1 MFNFLQDTAGQE
13 KFRTLTPSYY
23 RGAHGVIL
31 GKYFSLVK
39 YQLFAFNLTISKF
52 K

>member
-31 GKYFSLVK
+31 GKHVTFPLSNINYFL
-39 YQLFAFNLTISKF
+39 
-52 K
+52 